1 MLAVDRSRGLKRYAK
16 SSSSIQPGVDLVQ
29 SSLLLRGRRDLPAGR
44 PTVHCVH
51 AYRPVVAA
59 GYGASVLK
67 SNRRAGGPESL
78 GNRYPIRSTNDV
90 PAETS
95 QRFDDA
101 GVRGEDAADHL
112 KEVIDGR

>member
-78 GNRYPIRSTNDV
+78 GNRYPIRSDLPTMYQPRPRNGSMMLEFEAKTQ
-90 PAETS
+90 PT
-95 QRFDDA
+95 
-101 GVRGEDAADHL
+101 
-112 KEVIDGR
+112 I